1 MVELYAILNYLYP
14 TFFTTSAKFEDAFDI
29 THNRI
34 DPDVSDC
41 LNLFILLFDVILI
54 LHIIVQKTQT
64 LLKANKLLK
73 LFMIRR
79 LKEEVEKLMPKKIE
93 TKVSVHVLYPSIVHC
108 GMVVLRILMM
118 PHYFRFSV
126 HCLRTKS
133 SGIKAFS

>member
-1 MVELYAILNYLYP
+1 MSQLIHII
-14 TFFTTSAKFEDAFDI
+14 FD
-29 THNRI
+29 
-34 DPDVSDC
+34 
-41 LNLFILLFDVILI
+41 LMLI

-93 TKVSVHVLYPSIVHC
+93 TKVSVHVLYPSLVHC
-108 GMVVLRILMM
+108 GMVVFPILMM
-118 PHYFRFSV
+118 PHHFRFCAR
-126 HCLRTKS
+126 CLRTKY